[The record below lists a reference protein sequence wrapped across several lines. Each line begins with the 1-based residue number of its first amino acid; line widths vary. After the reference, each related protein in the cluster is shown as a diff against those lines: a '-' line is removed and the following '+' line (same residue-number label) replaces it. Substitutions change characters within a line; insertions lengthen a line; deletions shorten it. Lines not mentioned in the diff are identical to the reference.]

1 MGFLSWL
8 GISPRD
14 APHLPEI
21 TDNVRDSG
29 QTFVFGRADSGERV
43 DEKSAMQIATVYACV
58 RLLAES
64 VAGLP
69 LHLYRFTDTSE
80 NGKEKAKDHPL
91 YRLLYM
97 LPNPEMTS
105 FSFREVMMT
114 HLLLWGNCYA
124 QIIRDG
130 KNGILGLYPLL
141 PENVEVD
148 RDEKGEIY
156 YIYHAYTDEIPGENN
171 KDIYFRRDEIFHVPG
186 LGFNGLVGFSPI
198 AMMKNALGTT
208 LAVEKYGSAF
218 FKNGAQPSGVLE
230 HPGVLKDPAKIREN
244 WSDVYGGA
252 NNAHKVAVLEEGMQY
267 KAISLPPED
276 SQFLSTR
283 QFGVNEICRIFR
295 VPPHMVQDLEHATF
309 SNIEHQSIDFV
320 MHTLMPWL
328 VRFEQAIIKDLLLPE
343 EQEQYFPKF
352 NVDGL
357 LRGDYQSR
365 MQGYATGI
373 SNGFMSPND
382 CRALENLDLIPAE
395 KGGDDYYLN
404 GGYVKLQDAGM
415 RVTQSTSAPNPDQ
428 KEEPDTEEQQT
439 DEKPEKGDE
448 LILEKKT
455 KQKPY
460 KYENFFFF
468 FIFWGKKP
476 KGGNFFFFLRN
487 LFFFFPFNK
496 EGKKRGNC
504 FFFPARREGE
514 TFFFFFKKKPNPGG
528 GVMKNKKKKR
538 KLGKEKRGGEPPPQ
552 TKQGRG
558 APPPKKKMRGGG
570 CAGRTREGKGG
581 GKKL

>member
-1 MGFLSWL
+1 MSKNGLNCPCEKDYIDIVKKCEGHPAKGEVLFVLEETAMGFLEWL

-14 APHLPEI
+14 EPELPKIE
-21 TDNVRDSG
+21 DNVRDSG

-58 RLLAES
+58 RLLAET

-69 LHLYRFTDTSE
+69 LHLYRSMDGGSA
-80 NGKEKAKDHPL
+80 KERATDHPL
-91 YRLLYM
+91 YKLLYRQ
-97 LPNPEMTS
+97 PNPEMTS

-141 PENVEVD
+141 PENMEID
-148 RDEKGEIY
+148 RDEKGQIF
-156 YIYHAYTDEIPGENN
+156 YIYHAYTDEKPGENN

-208 LAVEKYGSAF
+208 LAVEKYGSSF

-230 HPGVLKDPAKIREN
+230 HPGVLKDPSKIREN

-252 NNAHKVAVLEEGMQY
+252 NNAHKVAVLEEGMSY

-295 VPPHMVQDLEHATF
+295 VPPHLVQDMEHATF

-320 MHTLMPWL
+320 VHTLTPWL
-328 VRFEQAIIKDLLLPE
+328 VRFEQAIIKDLLLPD
-343 EQEQYFPKF
+343 EQDDYFPKF

-373 SNGFMSPND
+373 SNGFLSPND
-382 CRALENLDLIPAE
+382 IHRLENMDLIPAE

-404 GGYVKLQDAGM
+404 GGYVKLEDAGKN
-415 RVTQSTSAPNPDQ
+415 VTATPAQPD
-428 KEEPDTEEQQT
+428 
-439 DEKPEKGDE
+439 
-448 LILEKKT
+448 KT
-455 KQKPY
+455 
-460 KYENFFFF
+460 
-468 FIFWGKKP
+468 
-476 KGGNFFFFLRN
+476 
-487 LFFFFPFNK
+487 
-496 EGKKRGNC
+496 
-504 FFFPARREGE
+504 
-514 TFFFFFKKKPNPGG
+514 
-528 GVMKNKKKKR
+528 
-538 KLGKEKRGGEPPPQ
+538 Q
-552 TKQGRG
+552 TKNRR
-558 APPPKKKMRGGG
+558 KV
-570 CAGRTREGKGG
+570 
-581 GKKL
+581 

>member
-1 MGFLSWL
+1 MGFLDWL

-14 APHLPEI
+14 EPEVLKI
-21 TDNVRDSG
+21 EDNVRDSG

-58 RLLAES
+58 RLLAET

-69 LHLYRFTDTSE
+69 LHLYRMNEEAGS
-80 NGKEKAKDHPL
+80 KEKAVDHPL
-91 YRLLYM
+91 YKLLYRQ
-97 LPNPEMTS
+97 PNPEMTS

-114 HLLLWGNCYA
+114 HLLLYGNCYA

-130 KNGILGLYPLL
+130 RNSVLSLYPLL

-156 YIYHAYTDEIPGENN
+156 YIYHAYTDEKPGEKN
-171 KDIYFRRDEIFHVPG
+171 KDVYFRRDEIFHVPG

-198 AMMKNALGTT
+198 AMMKNSLGTT
-208 LAVEKYGSAF
+208 LAVEKYGSSF

-230 HPGVLKDPAKIREN
+230 HPGVLKDPSKIREN
-244 WSDVYGGA
+244 WTAVYGGSG
-252 NNAHKVAVLEEGMQY
+252 NAHKVAVLEEGMQY

-320 MHTLMPWL
+320 VHTLTPWL
-328 VRFEQAIIKDLLLPE
+328 VRFEQAIIKDLLLE
-343 EQEQYFPKF
+343 EEKDTLFPKF

-373 SNGFMSPND
+373 SNGFLSPND
-382 CRALENLDLIPAE
+382 CRRLENMDLIPAE

-404 GGYVKLQDAGM
+404 GGYVRLEDAGKQQI
-415 RVTQSTSAPNPDQ
+415 REEQ
-428 KEEPDTEEQQT
+428 KEEQQAPPE
-439 DEKPEKGDE
+439 EKPE
-448 LILEKKT
+448 
-455 KQKPY
+455 
-460 KYENFFFF
+460 N
-468 FIFWGKKP
+468 
-476 KGGNFFFFLRN
+476 R
-487 LFFFFPFNK
+487 
-496 EGKKRGNC
+496 KRG
-504 FFFPARREGE
+504 
-514 TFFFFFKKKPNPGG
+514 
-528 GVMKNKKKKR
+528 KR
-538 KLGKEKRGGEPPPQ
+538 
-552 TKQGRG
+552 
-558 APPPKKKMRGGG
+558 
-570 CAGRTREGKGG
+570 
-581 GKKL
+581 